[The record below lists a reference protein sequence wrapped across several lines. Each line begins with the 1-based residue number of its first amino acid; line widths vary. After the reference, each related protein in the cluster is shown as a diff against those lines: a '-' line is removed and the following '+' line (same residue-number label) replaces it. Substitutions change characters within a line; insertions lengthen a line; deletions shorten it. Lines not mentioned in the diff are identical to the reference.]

1 MAITKKME
9 KNLDFVGEI
18 FKQYVFKK
26 LPNPSDMTMFQKE
39 SVEWLDDYGF
49 EWKVELVKFG
59 MPEYRPE
66 YRIWCSNWKSILKQ
80 KMTKT
85 EKRKKTIYRHCTVYL
100 KKDYTGIKGDIFHA
114 EYVFTNI
121 FV

>member
-18 FKQYVFKK
+18 FKQYLFEKF
-26 LPNPSDMTMFQKE
+26 LNPTDMNMFQKE

-49 EWKVELVKFG
+49 EWKVELVKTG
-59 MPEYRPE
+59 IPE

-100 KKDYTGIKGDIFHA
+100 KKDYDGYQRGDIFHA
-114 EYVFTNI
+114 EYVFTHI
-121 FV
+121 YS